1 MSFIVRALS
10 YLALLVPLAGVA
22 MIESEVEFEVHP
34 VGERSVKIR
43 FQADDTVHYQ
53 LSRSENM
60 RDWKLVGEPILGSGA
75 IESVEVSFEE
85 SPKFFR
91 ISEIIPDSILSEIT
105 EIDYPFRVYLPPS
118 YTKTGASFP
127 VIYATDGQW
136 LFNEYRDAIVDQ
148 GKEVILVGI
157 DEGPMDRRLIDYTSS
172 GATDYFQFLISEF
185 IPVFERYFRVNPDE
199 RSICG
204 ASLGGLFTGLAL
216 LMDETESPVFKNYLS
231 FDGSFWWDR
240 NYLIQ
245 LEQTRFDTSQELD
258 ATLFLSSALGESNND
273 GVVSLF
279 ESRLNARNFSKLTII
294 RRSYDVNHVD
304 VGAPSFKEA
313 LELLF

>member
-1 MSFIVRALS
+1 
-10 YLALLVPLAGVA
+10 
-22 MIESEVEFEVHP
+22 
-34 VGERSVKIR
+34 
-43 FQADDTVHYQ
+43 
-53 LSRSENM
+53 
-60 RDWKLVGEPILGSGA
+60 
-75 IESVEVSFEE
+75 
-85 SPKFFR
+85 
-91 ISEIIPDSILSEIT
+91 
-105 EIDYPFRVYLPPS
+105 
-118 YTKTGASFP
+118 
-127 VIYATDGQW
+127 
-136 LFNEYRDAIVDQ
+136 
-148 GKEVILVGI
+148 
-157 DEGPMDRRLIDYTSS
+157 
-172 GATDYFQFLISEF
+172 
-185 IPVFERYFRVNPDE
+185 
-199 RSICG
+199 
-204 ASLGGLFTGLAL
+204 L

-294 RRSYDVNHVD
+294 RRSYDVDHVD